1 MYYLKKKRPVTLLE
15 IMIVIFLIG
24 MIASVIGVNMKGS
37 LEEGKYFK
45 TEQAM
50 EQIRDVVLLEV
61 AKNNL
66 SLKEVIEAGK
76 VPKILNESE
85 LIKSSKDILKDGWG
99 EPFEITYSKND
110 IKIYSSKFQKL
121 YDKKN
126 KTQKSLEDETE
137 E

>member
-24 MIASVIGVNMKGS
+24 MIASVVGVNMKGS

-61 AKNNL
+61 AKNNW
-66 SLKEVIEAGK
+66 SLKEVIETGK
-76 VPKILNESE
+76 VSQIVKDSE
-85 LIKSSKDILKDGWG
+85 LIKSSKEILKDGWG
-99 EPFEITYSKND
+99 ETFEITYSKND
-110 IKIYSSKFQKL
+110 IKIYSSKYQKL
-121 YDKKN
+121 HDKKN
-126 KTQKSLEDETE
+126 KHKEDIEEETE